1 MYQKKYYNKRGGN
14 EAPTRVHNNNANNVN
29 NINNNNN
36 TNNSSQVD
44 IKTEIKPILT
54 FNNEKDY
61 TEFFT
66 KNKRTCE
73 YLGDY
78 YIHSNKADIINKLK
92 SLPDR
97 VNPSLSNSQNN
108 SKIVYAEESDPE
120 YEGIMNKINAHKEW
134 YNVNENYQEKLLNT
148 FEYMFEHI
156 SRGIFISIR
165 NQAIHELIIFANP
178 NYVNNWSQNLKFENN
193 QTQEEYYR
201 SKSKYYKR
209 KEHILPMKNWYA
221 GGFLIDNEYPFK
233 YENGKRINMLWTNHS
248 LIPILDMLT
257 TLVNCRKVKDCD
269 FFINKRDHAVLRKSL
284 EEPYRN
290 LHPEPL
296 PMIPDKYRLPTNGT
310 GGNNF
315 VPIMSFYGS
324 DTFADVLFPCAE
336 DWTIACGTIFMQG
349 DEKPAAGFAD
359 VNYMKYE
366 HINWEDKIPTA
377 VFRGRGTGGSNL
389 ENNQR
394 FQLATFADELND
406 KSILDVGII
415 SYNIRDKVNYTPR
428 LTITYP
434 KPDTLPFKMGEFMSM
449 NQQMLYKYHLSVQG
463 HAAINRTSYM
473 YKSKSLV
480 MVLEPQF
487 TEVSEQWFSTIFK
500 ENVDYVQVKKDFS
513 DIVPKIEWCREHD
526 EECREMTMS
535 ALNKQRKY
543 LSKSGILNY
552 LQILINEIY

>member
-1 MYQKKYYNKRGGN
+1 MNKNR
-14 EAPTRVHNNNANNVN
+14 RYNNVT
-29 NINNNNN
+29 IVDD
-36 TNNSSQVD
+36 TIPQNNSNH
-44 IKTEIKPILT
+44 KTEVKPIMT
-54 FNNEKDY
+54 FNNEKDF
-61 TEFFT
+61 TDFFAR
-66 KNKRTCE
+66 NRRTCE

-78 YIHSNKADIINKLK
+78 NIYNDKTAIINRLKLLK
-92 SLPDR
+92 PMNKQEQKVEYSETD
-97 VNPSLSNSQNN
+97 
-108 SKIVYAEESDPE
+108 DPE
-120 YEGIMNKINAHKEW
+120 YTQILGKIQAHKEW
-134 YNVNENYQEKLLNT
+134 YDSKSTYEAKLLNT

-165 NQAIHELIIFANP
+165 DQAIDELIIFANP
-178 NYVNNWSQNLKFENN
+178 NYENNWSQNLKFEND
-193 QTQEEYYR
+193 QTQEEYYKA
-201 SKSKYYKR
+201 KSKYYKR

-221 GGFLIDNEYPFK
+221 GGFLIDNELPFK
-233 YENGKRINMLWTNHS
+233 YDKGKRVDLLWTNHS
-248 LIPILDMLT
+248 LIPILDMLN
-257 TLVNCRKVKDCD
+257 TLVNCRKIKDCD
-269 FFINKRDHAVLRKSL
+269 FFINKRDHPVLRKSL

-290 LHPEPL
+290 LHPDPL
-296 PMIPDKYRLPTNGT
+296 PQIPAKYTKSGFL
-310 GGNNF
+310 
-315 VPIMSFYGS
+315 PIMSFYGS

-336 DWTIACGTIFMQG
+336 DWVIACGTIFMQG
-349 DEKPAAGFAD
+349 DEKSSAGFAD

-366 HINWEDKIPTA
+366 HITWEDKIPTA

-394 FQLATFADELND
+394 FQLAKFADELND
-406 KSILDVGII
+406 KTILDVGII

-428 LTITYP
+428 LTISYP

-500 ENVDYVQVKKDFS
+500 ENTDYVQVKKDFS
-513 DIVPKIEWCREHD
+513 DIVDKIEWCRDHD
-526 EECREMTMS
+526 AECKEMTIS
-535 ALNKQRKY
+535 AFNKQRKY

-552 LQILINEIY
+552 LQIVINELY

>member
-1 MYQKKYYNKRGGN
+1 MYQKNNRVHSKKQGGN
-14 EAPTRVHNNNANNVN
+14 E
-29 NINNNNN
+29 
-36 TNNSSQVD
+36 SSF
-44 IKTEIKPILT
+44 KTEIKPILT
-54 FNNEKDY
+54 FNNEKDF
-61 TEFFT
+61 TEFYA

-73 YLGDY
+73 NLGDY
-78 YIHSNKADIINKLK
+78 FIHSNKIDIVNKLK
-92 SLPDR
+92 SLPSRTIAESSD
-97 VNPSLSNSQNN
+97 
-108 SKIVYAEESDPE
+108 IEYTEESDPE
-120 YEGIMNKINAHKEW
+120 YADIMSKIHAHKEW
-134 YNVNENYQEKLLNT
+134 YFGSNYESDDYQNKLLNT

-156 SRGIFISIR
+156 SRGIFVSIR
-165 NQAIHELIIFANP
+165 DQKIHELIIFANP
-178 NYVNNWSQNLKFENN
+178 NYVNNWSQNLKFEDN
-193 QTQEEYYR
+193 QTQDEYYK
-201 SKSKYYKR
+201 SKTKYYKR

-233 YENGKRINMLWTNHS
+233 YENGKRVNMLWTNHS

-269 FFINKRDHAVLRKSL
+269 FFINKRDHPVLRKSL

-296 PMIPDKYRLPTNGT
+296 PMIPDKYHSFNS
-310 GGNNF
+310 NASEHNF
-315 VPIMSFYGS
+315 LPIMSFYGS

-336 DWTIACGTIFMQG
+336 DWVIACGTIFMQG

-366 HINWEDKIPTA
+366 HITWEDKIPTA

-394 FQLATFADELND
+394 FQLAAFADELND

-434 KPDTLPFKMGEFMSM
+434 KSDTLPFKMGEFMSM

-526 EECREMTMS
+526 EECREMTIS
-535 ALNKQRKY
+535 AFNKQRKY

-552 LQILINEIY
+552 LQILINSVY